1 MHTSALSIRRILSVL
16 LALSFFIFAFQLAD
30 ARGQVDLR
38 GKKGVV
44 DPKDLKKHD
53 PPPQSLKIK
62 EPPRPQ
68 PRKAPGGDTPPKN
81 PPSDQGSDPSKRRVP
96 VRATPYPGAK
106 PPLHQLP
113 PKPIFVK

>member
-1 MHTSALSIRRILSVL
+1 MNTGAFSIRRVLSVL
-16 LALSFFIFAFQLAD
+16 LALSFFVFAFQLAD

-44 DPKDLKKHD
+44 DPKDLKKYN

-68 PRKAPGGDTPPKN
+68 PRKAPGGDTVKSPPT
-81 PPSDQGSDPSKRRVP
+81 DQGSDPSKRRVP